1 MPTTYRIV
9 PAHGPAV
16 TLATRADL
24 DAWIA
29 RAGLEVTGAMPARSP
44 GVMAVAYRPWI
55 VGQPKIRG
63 VAGPMADYEGV
74 ARCVASLF
82 HPTAS
87 DPLDGQPVTGWDE
100 VRAYALARGYLR
112 WYRPG
117 EIAP

>member
-1 MPTTYRIV
+1 MPATYRIV

-44 GVMAVAYRPWI
+44 RSAVAYPPWI

-74 ARCVASLF
+74 ARYEVPAVAAGDTTS
-82 HPTAS
+82 PAARATA
-87 DPLDGQPVTGWDE
+87 
-100 VRAYALARGYLR
+100 ALAN
-112 WYRPG
+112 
-117 EIAP
+117 A

>member
-9 PAHGPAV
+9 PTHGPAV

-74 ARCVASLF
+74 ARYEVPAVAAGDTTS
-82 HPTAS
+82 PAARATA
-87 DPLDGQPVTGWDE
+87 
-100 VRAYALARGYLR
+100 ALAN
-112 WYRPG
+112 
-117 EIAP
+117 A